1 MKKQLYTLALLLL
14 VATSG
19 FAQFTLTATVP
30 STTLQCY
37 ASGGFNGWA
46 PLANTP
52 MALMSTDD
60 VAGTKLFGVDLP
72 LTFVSSGT
80 FQIVAGTDWAFA
92 QSDAQFTATTT
103 AGATTQNVV
112 VTAFK
117 ALPSPIEI
125 TVTVPIAVNDCYIV
139 GYWGWTLPTAA
150 KKMDLVS
157 TDAST
162 KTFSYIIYDKVADHV
177 ISVKFLAGL
186 DGTNW
191 TYQQTATPNFNY
203 SGTDASVSFACDA
216 FNAYAAPAAVMTINA
231 DNYSIK
237 TIDRKIEVAGKYS
250 NVTLFNVQGRTIQ
263 STTNQKTF
271 SSSNLNPGLYIIRVD
286 NKSYK
291 QIIN

>member
-1 MKKQLYTLALLLL
+1 MKKQFYSLALLLL

-30 STTLQCY
+30 SSTLQCY

-52 MALMSTDD
+52 MTLMSTDNT
-60 VAGTKLFGVDLP
+60 AGTSLFGVDLP

-92 QSDAQFTATTT
+92 QSDPQFTATTT
-103 AGATTQNVV
+103 VGATTQNVV
-112 VTAFK
+112 VTSFK
-117 ALPSPIEI
+117 LLPSPIEI
-125 TVTVPIAVNDCYIV
+125 DVTVPVTVNDCYVV

-150 KKMDLVS
+150 KKMDLIS

-162 KTFSYIIYDKVADHV
+162 KTFSYIIYDKSPSHV

-186 DGTNW
+186 NGTNW
-191 TYQQTATPNFNY
+191 TYQQTATANFNY
-203 SGTDASVSFACDA
+203 SGTDALVSFVCDA
-216 FNAYAAPAAVMTINA
+216 FNAYAAPAAIMTINA

-237 TIDRKIEVAGKYS
+237 NIDRKIEVEGKYS
-250 NVTLFNVQGRTIQ
+250 NVSLYNVQGGLIQ
-263 STTNQKTF
+263 SATNHKAFT
-271 SSSNLNPGLYIIRVD
+271 SNNLTPGLYIIRVD

>member
-30 STTLQCY
+30 SSTLQCY

-46 PLANTP
+46 ALANTP
-52 MALMSTDD
+52 MSLMSTDD
-60 VAGTKLFGVDLP
+60 VAGTKVFGVDLP

-92 QSDAQFTATTT
+92 QSDPQFTATTT
-103 AGATTQNVV
+103 AGATSQNVV
-112 VTAFK
+112 VTSFK

-125 TVTVPIAVNDCYIV
+125 DVTVPATVNDCYII

-150 KKMDLVS
+150 KKMDLIS
-157 TDAST
+157 TDSST
-162 KTFSYIIYDKVADHV
+162 KTFSYVIYDKSASHV

-186 DGTNW
+186 DGANW
-191 TYQQTATPNFNY
+191 TYQQTATANFNY
-203 SGTDASVSFACDA
+203 SGTDALVSFVCDA
-216 FNAYAAPAAVMTINA
+216 FNAYAIPAAIMTINA
-231 DNYSIK
+231 ENYSIK
-237 TIDRKIEVAGKYS
+237 TIDRKIEVTGKYS
-250 NVTLFNVQGRTIQ
+250 NVTLFNVQGRIIQ
-263 STTNQKTF
+263 STINMKPFT
-271 SSSNLNPGLYIIRVD
+271 SNDLTPGMYIIRVD
-286 NKSYK
+286 SKSYK

>member
-1 MKKQLYTLALLLL
+1 MKKQFYTLALLLL

-30 STTLQCY
+30 SSTLQCC

-52 MALMSTDD
+52 MTLMSTDNT
-60 VAGTKLFGVDLP
+60 AGTSLFGVDLP

-92 QSDAQFTATTT
+92 QSDPQFTATTT
-103 AGATTQNVV
+103 VGATTQNVV
-112 VTAFK
+112 VTSFK
-117 ALPSPIEI
+117 LLPSPIEVD
-125 TVTVPIAVNDCYIV
+125 VTVPAAVNDCYIV

-150 KKMDLVS
+150 KKMDLIS

-162 KTFSYIIYDKVADHV
+162 KTFSYTIYDKATSHV

-191 TYQQTATPNFNY
+191 TYQQTATANFNY
-203 SGTDASVSFACDA
+203 SGTDALVSFACDA
-216 FNAYAAPAAVMTINA
+216 FNAYAAPAAVMIINA
-231 DNYSIK
+231 DNYSVK
-237 TIDRKIEVAGKYS
+237 TIDRKIEVVGKYA
-250 NVTLFNVQGRTIQ
+250 NVTLFNLQGRMMQ
-263 STTNQKTF
+263 STMNGKTF
-271 SSSNLNPGLYIIRVD
+271 ISNNLTPGMYIIRVD

>member
-30 STTLQCY
+30 SSTLQCY

-52 MALMSTDD
+52 MTLMSTDNSK
-60 VAGTKLFGVDLP
+60 GTSLFGVDLP

-92 QSDAQFTATTT
+92 QSDPQFTATTT

-112 VTAFK
+112 VTSFK
-117 ALPSPIEI
+117 LLPSPIEI
-125 TVTVPIAVNDCYIV
+125 DVTVPVAVNDCYIV

-150 KKMDLVS
+150 KKMDLIS
-157 TDAST
+157 TTSID
-162 KTFSYIIYDKVADHV
+162 KTFSYIIYDKSPSHV

-186 DGTNW
+186 NGTNW

-203 SGTDASVSFACDA
+203 SGTDPLVSFVCDA
-216 FNAYAAPAAVMTINA
+216 FNAYAAPAAIMTINA

-237 TIDRKIEVAGKYS
+237 TINRKIEVAGKYS
-250 NVTLFNVQGRTIQ
+250 NVTLFSVQGKIIQ
-263 STTNQKTF
+263 STTSEKAF
-271 SSSNLNPGLYIIRVD
+271 ISNDLTPGMYIIRVD

-291 QIIN
+291 QVIN

>member
-14 VATSG
+14 IATSG

-30 STTLQCY
+30 SSTLQCY

-52 MALMSTDD
+52 MALMSVDNA
-60 VAGTKLFGVDLP
+60 AGTKLFGVDLP

-80 FQIVAGTDWAFA
+80 FQIVAGNDWAFA
-92 QSDAQFTATTT
+92 QSDPQFTATTT

-112 VTAFK
+112 VTSFK

-125 TVTVPIAVNDCYIV
+125 TVTVPIAVNDCYII

-162 KTFSYIIYDKVADHV
+162 KTFSYIIYDKTTTHT

-186 DGTNW
+186 DGANW

-203 SGTDASVSFACDA
+203 SGTDASVSFVCDA
-216 FNAYAAPAAVMTINA
+216 FNAYAPPAAVTTINA

-237 TIDRKIEVAGKYS
+237 TINRKIEVAGKYS
-250 NVTLFNVQGRTIQ
+250 NVTLFNAQGKMLQ
-263 STTNQKTF
+263 SSTNVKTF
-271 SSSNLNPGLYIIRVD
+271 ISNNLTSGMYIIRVD